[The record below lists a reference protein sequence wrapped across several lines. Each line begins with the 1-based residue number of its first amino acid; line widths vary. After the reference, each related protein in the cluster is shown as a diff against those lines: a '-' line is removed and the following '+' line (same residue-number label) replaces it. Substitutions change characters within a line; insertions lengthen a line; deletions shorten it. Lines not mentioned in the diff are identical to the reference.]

1 MMSECLTVH
10 TSRSAWEVRY
20 CWLLGHACCGRGNFR
35 AGIHRQESEYPRRSP
50 AGLRRDNSN
59 ARSRIIEAGGC
70 SQTSPAAD
78 RDEPCGWASD
88 PIVVVSCPEEGVG
101 ARKPVTWSDL
111 RFRKYRRLI
120 SGKIRAVAVRLLYLI
135 LLRVLGWIALL
146 ARSEAS
152 KDAEILVLR
161 HQLLVLR
168 RHARAPK
175 PSWADR
181 AIISALVRRIPRTR
195 RLCVLVTPRTLLRW
209 HAHLVRRRWTYPRR
223 GPGRPPTRPTI
234 RALVLRLAAENPAWG
249 YRRISGELAGL
260 GRKVG
265 AATVWRI
272 LRKAGIDPVPLRS
285 GPSWGQFLRAQAEG
299 ILACDF
305 FHADT
310 ITLTRLYCFA
320 IIEHATRRVHV
331 LGVTAN
337 PTAAWVTQQARNLM
351 LDLGDHAGDFK
362 FLIRDRDAKF
372 TAMFDEVFR
381 AEGIRIM
388 LTAPQAPRMNAIME
402 RWVGS
407 VRREV
412 LDRMLIINA
421 ARLRKVL
428 SEYESHFNRH
438 RPHRA
443 LNQASPLRALPDPVD
458 ADVKVIRRDRL
469 GGLLHEYAQ
478 VA

>member
-1 MMSECLTVH
+1 M
-10 TSRSAWEVRY
+10 
-20 CWLLGHACCGRGNFR
+20 
-35 AGIHRQESEYPRRSP
+35 
-50 AGLRRDNSN
+50 
-59 ARSRIIEAGGC
+59 
-70 SQTSPAAD
+70 
-78 RDEPCGWASD
+78 
-88 PIVVVSCPEEGVG
+88 
-101 ARKPVTWSDL
+101 
-111 RFRKYRRLI
+111 
-120 SGKIRAVAVRLLYLI
+120 AVRLLYLI
-135 LLRVLGWIALL
+135 LLRVLGWITLL

-161 HQLLVLR
+161 HQVLVLR
-168 RHARAPK
+168 RQVGAPK

-181 AIISALVRRIPRTR
+181 AIISARVRRIPRTR
-195 RLCVLVTPRTLLRW
+195 RLCLLVTPRTLLRW
-209 HAHLVRRRWTYPRR
+209 HAHLARGRWTYPSR

-234 RALVLRLAAENPAWG
+234 RALVLHLAAENPTWG
-249 YRRISGELAGL
+249 YRRITGELAGL

-272 LRKAGIDPVPLRS
+272 LHKAGIDPVPRRS
-285 GPSWGQFLRAQAEG
+285 GPSWGQFLRTQAEG

-305 FHADT
+305 FTADT
-310 ITLTRLYCFA
+310 ILTRLYCFA
-320 IIEHATRRVHV
+320 VVEHASRRVQV

-337 PTAAWVTQQARNLM
+337 PTGAWVAQQARNLM
-351 LDLGDHAGDFK
+351 LDLGDRAGGFR
-362 FLIRDRDAKF
+362 FLIRDRDSKF
-372 TAMFDEVFR
+372 TAIFDEVFR
-381 AEGIRIM
+381 AEGIRIV

-402 RWVGS
+402 RWAGS

-421 ARLRKVL
+421 AQLRKVL

-443 LNQASPLRALPDPVD
+443 LNHASPLRALPDPVD

>member
-1 MMSECLTVH
+1 M
-10 TSRSAWEVRY
+10 
-20 CWLLGHACCGRGNFR
+20 
-35 AGIHRQESEYPRRSP
+35 
-50 AGLRRDNSN
+50 
-59 ARSRIIEAGGC
+59 
-70 SQTSPAAD
+70 
-78 RDEPCGWASD
+78 
-88 PIVVVSCPEEGVG
+88 
-101 ARKPVTWSDL
+101 
-111 RFRKYRRLI
+111 
-120 SGKIRAVAVRLLYLI
+120 RAVAVRLLYLI
-135 LLRVLGWIALL
+135 LLRVLGWITLL

-168 RHARAPK
+168 RQVGAPK

-181 AIISALVRRIPRTR
+181 AIICALARRIPRTR
-195 RLCVLVTPRTLLRW
+195 RVFLCVTPRTLLRW
-209 HAHLVRRRWTYPRR
+209 HADLVRRRWTYPRS
-223 GPGRPPTRPTI
+223 GPGRPPTRPAI

-249 YRRISGELAGL
+249 YRRITGELAGL
-260 GRKVG
+260 GQKVG
-265 AATVWRI
+265 AATVWQI
-272 LRKAGIDPVPLRS
+272 LRKAGIDPVPRRS
-285 GPSWGQFLRAQAEG
+285 GPGWGQFLRAQAEG

-305 FHADT
+305 FCADT

-320 IIEHATRRVHV
+320 VVEHATCRVQV

-362 FLIRDRDAKF
+362 FLIRGRDSKF

-381 AEGIRIM
+381 AEGIRIV

-407 VRREV
+407 VRREL
-412 LDRMLIINA
+412 LDRILIINA
-421 ARLRKVL
+421 AHLRKAL
-428 SEYESHFNRH
+428 SEYESHFNGH

-443 LNQASPLRALPDPVD
+443 LNQASPLRALPDPIGD
-458 ADVKVIRRDRL
+458 DVRVIRRDRL

>member
-1 MMSECLTVH
+1 M
-10 TSRSAWEVRY
+10 
-20 CWLLGHACCGRGNFR
+20 
-35 AGIHRQESEYPRRSP
+35 
-50 AGLRRDNSN
+50 
-59 ARSRIIEAGGC
+59 
-70 SQTSPAAD
+70 
-78 RDEPCGWASD
+78 
-88 PIVVVSCPEEGVG
+88 
-101 ARKPVTWSDL
+101 
-111 RFRKYRRLI
+111 
-120 SGKIRAVAVRLLYLI
+120 RAVAVRLLYLS
-135 LLRVLGWIALL
+135 LLRVLGWISLL

-161 HQLLVLR
+161 HQVLVLR
-168 RHARAPK
+168 RQVGAPK
-175 PSWADR
+175 LSWADR

-320 IIEHATRRVHV
+320 VIEHATRRVYV

-351 LDLGDHAGDFK
+351 VDLGDHAGDFK

-381 AEGIRIM
+381 AEGIRIV

-421 ARLRKVL
+421 AHLRKVL

>member
-1 MMSECLTVH
+1 M
-10 TSRSAWEVRY
+10 
-20 CWLLGHACCGRGNFR
+20 
-35 AGIHRQESEYPRRSP
+35 
-50 AGLRRDNSN
+50 
-59 ARSRIIEAGGC
+59 
-70 SQTSPAAD
+70 
-78 RDEPCGWASD
+78 
-88 PIVVVSCPEEGVG
+88 
-101 ARKPVTWSDL
+101 
-111 RFRKYRRLI
+111 
-120 SGKIRAVAVRLLYLI
+120 RAVAVRLLYLI
-135 LLRVLGWIALL
+135 LLRVLGWIILL
-146 ARSEAS
+146 VRSEAS
-152 KDAEILVLR
+152 KDAEILLLR
-161 HQLLVLR
+161 HQVLVLR
-168 RHARAPK
+168 RQVGAPK
-175 PSWADR
+175 LSWADR
-181 AIISALVRRIPRTR
+181 AIISVLVRRIPRTR

-234 RALVLRLAAENPAWG
+234 RALVLHLTAENPAWG
-249 YRRISGELAGL
+249 YRRITGELAGL

-272 LRKAGIDPVPLRS
+272 LRKAGLDPVPRRP
-285 GPSWGQFLRAQAEG
+285 GPSWGQFLQTQAEG

-320 IIEHATRRVHV
+320 VVEHATRRVQV

-337 PTAAWVTQQARNLM
+337 PTAAWVIQQARNLM

-381 AEGIRIM
+381 AEGIQIV
-388 LTAPQAPRMNAIME
+388 LTAPQAPRMDAIME

-412 LDRMLIINA
+412 LDRMLIITA
-421 ARLRKVL
+421 AHLRKVP
-428 SEYESHFNRH
+428 SEYESHFNGH

-443 LNQASPLRALPDPVD
+443 LNHACPLRALPDPVD

-469 GGLLHEYAQ
+469 GGLLREYAQ

>member
-1 MMSECLTVH
+1 M
-10 TSRSAWEVRY
+10 
-20 CWLLGHACCGRGNFR
+20 
-35 AGIHRQESEYPRRSP
+35 
-50 AGLRRDNSN
+50 
-59 ARSRIIEAGGC
+59 
-70 SQTSPAAD
+70 
-78 RDEPCGWASD
+78 
-88 PIVVVSCPEEGVG
+88 
-101 ARKPVTWSDL
+101 
-111 RFRKYRRLI
+111 
-120 SGKIRAVAVRLLYLI
+120 AVRLLYLI
-135 LLRVLGWIALL
+135 LLRVLGWITLL

-161 HQLLVLR
+161 HQVLVLR
-168 RHARAPK
+168 RQVRAPK

-181 AIISALVRRIPRTR
+181 AIISALGRRIPRTR
-195 RLCVLVTPRTLLRW
+195 RLCLLVTPRTLLRW
-209 HAHLVRRRWTYPRR
+209 HAHLVSRRWTYPRR

-249 YRRISGELAGL
+249 YRRITGELAGL
-260 GRKVG
+260 GQKVG
-265 AATVWRI
+265 AVTVWQI
-272 LRKAGIDPVPLRS
+272 LRKPGIDPVPRRS
-285 GPSWGQFLRAQAEG
+285 GPSWGQFLRVQAEG

-305 FHADT
+305 FHTDT

-320 IIEHATRRVHV
+320 AVEHATRRVQV

-362 FLIRDRDAKF
+362 FLIRDRDSKF

-381 AEGIRIM
+381 AEGIRIV

-407 VRREV
+407 VRREL
-412 LDRMLIINA
+412 LDRILIINA
-421 ARLRKVL
+421 AHLRKAL
-428 SEYESHFNRH
+428 YEYESHFNRH

-443 LNQASPLRALPDPVD
+443 LNQASPLRALPDPIGD
-458 ADVKVIRRDRL
+458 DVRVIRRDRL

>member
-1 MMSECLTVH
+1 M
-10 TSRSAWEVRY
+10 
-20 CWLLGHACCGRGNFR
+20 
-35 AGIHRQESEYPRRSP
+35 
-50 AGLRRDNSN
+50 
-59 ARSRIIEAGGC
+59 
-70 SQTSPAAD
+70 
-78 RDEPCGWASD
+78 
-88 PIVVVSCPEEGVG
+88 
-101 ARKPVTWSDL
+101 
-111 RFRKYRRLI
+111 
-120 SGKIRAVAVRLLYLI
+120 RAVVVRLLYLM

-161 HQLLVLR
+161 HQVLVLR
-168 RHARAPK
+168 RQVGAPRL
-175 PSWADR
+175 SWADR

-209 HAHLVRRRWTYPRR
+209 HARLVRRRWTYPRR
-223 GPGRPPTRPTI
+223 GPGRPPTRPAI
-234 RALVLRLAAENPAWG
+234 RALVLRLAAENPTWG
-249 YRRISGELAGL
+249 YRRITGELAGL

-272 LRKAGIDPVPLRS
+272 LRKAGIDPVPRRS
-285 GPSWGQFLRAQAEG
+285 GPSWGQFLRTQAEE

-320 IIEHATRRVHV
+320 VVEHATRRVRV

-337 PTAAWVTQQARNLM
+337 PTAAWVIQQARNLM

-362 FLIRDRDAKF
+362 FLIRDRDAKL
-372 TAMFDEVFR
+372 TAMFGEVFR
-381 AEGIRIM
+381 AEGIRIV

-407 VRREV
+407 VRHEV
-412 LDRMLIINA
+412 LDRMLILNTA
-421 ARLRKVL
+421 HLRKVL
-428 SEYESHFNRH
+428 SEYEPHFNRH

-443 LNQASPLRALPDPVD
+443 LNHASPLRALPDPVD
-458 ADVKVIRRDRL
+458 ADAKVIRRDRL

-478 VA
+478 AA

>member
-1 MMSECLTVH
+1 
-10 TSRSAWEVRY
+10 
-20 CWLLGHACCGRGNFR
+20 
-35 AGIHRQESEYPRRSP
+35 
-50 AGLRRDNSN
+50 
-59 ARSRIIEAGGC
+59 
-70 SQTSPAAD
+70 
-78 RDEPCGWASD
+78 
-88 PIVVVSCPEEGVG
+88 
-101 ARKPVTWSDL
+101 
-111 RFRKYRRLI
+111 
-120 SGKIRAVAVRLLYLI
+120 LI
-135 LLRVLGWIALL
+135 LLRVLGWITLL
-146 ARSEAS
+146 ARAEAS

-161 HQLLVLR
+161 HQVLVLR
-168 RHARAPK
+168 RQVGAPK

-181 AIISALVRRIPRTR
+181 AIISALARRIPSTR
-195 RLCVLVTPRTLLRW
+195 RLFLFVGPRTLLRW

-249 YRRISGELAGL
+249 YRRITGELAGL

-272 LRKAGIDPVPLRS
+272 LHKAGIDPVPRRS
-285 GPSWGQFLRAQAEG
+285 GPSWSQFLRAQAEG

-320 IIEHATRRVHV
+320 VVEHATRCVRV

-337 PTAAWVTQQARNLM
+337 PTAAWVAQQARNLM
-351 LDLGDHAGDFK
+351 LDLGDHAGDFR
-362 FLIRDRDAKF
+362 FLIRDRDSKF

-381 AEGIRIM
+381 AEGIRIV
-388 LTAPQAPRMNAIME
+388 LTAPQAPRMNSIME

-407 VRREV
+407 VRREL
-412 LDRMLIINA
+412 LDRVLIINA
-421 ARLRKVL
+421 AHLRKAL
-428 SEYESHFNRH
+428 CEYESHFNGH

-458 ADVKVIRRDRL
+458 ADVKVVRRDRL
-469 GGLLHEYAQ
+469 GRLLHEYAQ

>member
-1 MMSECLTVH
+1 M
-10 TSRSAWEVRY
+10 
-20 CWLLGHACCGRGNFR
+20 
-35 AGIHRQESEYPRRSP
+35 
-50 AGLRRDNSN
+50 
-59 ARSRIIEAGGC
+59 
-70 SQTSPAAD
+70 
-78 RDEPCGWASD
+78 
-88 PIVVVSCPEEGVG
+88 
-101 ARKPVTWSDL
+101 
-111 RFRKYRRLI
+111 
-120 SGKIRAVAVRLLYLI
+120 RAVAVRLLYLI
-135 LLRVLGWIALL
+135 LLRVLGWIMLL

-161 HQLLVLR
+161 HQVLVLGR
-168 RHARAPK
+168 QVGAPK

-195 RLCVLVTPRTLLRW
+195 RLRLLVTPRTLLRW
-209 HAHLVRRRWTYPRR
+209 HAHLVRRRWTCPRR
-223 GPGRPPTRPTI
+223 GPGRPPTRPAI
-234 RALVLRLAAENPAWG
+234 RALVVHLAAENPARG
-249 YRRISGELAGL
+249 YRRITGELAGL

-272 LRKAGIDPVPLRS
+272 LHNAGIDPVPRRS
-285 GPSWGQFLRAQAEG
+285 GPSWSQFLRTQAEG

-310 ITLTRLYCFA
+310 ITLTRLYRFA
-320 IIEHATRRVHV
+320 VVEHATRRVQV

-337 PTAAWVTQQARNLM
+337 PTGAWVAQQARNLM
-351 LDLGDHAGDFK
+351 LDLGDRAGGLR

-372 TAMFDEVFR
+372 TAIFDEVVR
-381 AEGIRIM
+381 AEGIQIV

-402 RWVGS
+402 RWVGT

-412 LDRMLIINA
+412 LDRMLNINA
-421 ARLRKVL
+421 AHLRKVL
-428 SEYESHFNRH
+428 SEYASHFNGH

-443 LNQASPLRALPDPVD
+443 LNHASPLRALPDPVD